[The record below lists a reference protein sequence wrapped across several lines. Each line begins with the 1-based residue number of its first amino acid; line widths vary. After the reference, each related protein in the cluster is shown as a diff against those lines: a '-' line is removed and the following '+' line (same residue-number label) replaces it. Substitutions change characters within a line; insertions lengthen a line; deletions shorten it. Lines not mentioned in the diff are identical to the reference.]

1 MRSFEIGPIRPP
13 SEAESLL
20 LRVTRGCT
28 WNRCKFCSLY
38 RQTTFRAYPVEEV
51 KQTIDAIAEYR
62 ERILSGRYPD
72 GRLSYKAMQEDMGG
86 LKEEEQGCYYMVYNW
101 LNGGGYSVFLQDGN
115 TMALAPERLATIL
128 QYLKEKIPGITRITS
143 YGRAESLAKITVEQY
158 AELKK
163 AGLTR
168 IHSGF
173 ESGSDRVLT
182 LINKGV
188 TAAEEIEAGRRIKAS
203 GIELSV
209 YFMPGVGGKELTE
222 ENALETARVITAID
236 PQFVR
241 LRTSVIQKRSELFEE
256 VASGR
261 LVPCTDLEKVL
272 EIRSLIE
279 NIQGCGGYLASDH
292 IINLLQ
298 DVEGRLDTER
308 EDMLAT
314 IDQFLNLPEEERKL
328 FQLAR
333 RTGRVTSVSDLRLL
347 DPRVR
352 RQLRE
357 VSLSVTDPEEWEV
370 LLNRYLTRY
379 I

>member
-1 MRSFEIGPIRPP
+1 MQSFEIGPIRPP
-13 SEAESLL
+13 SEAQSLL

-38 RQTTFRAYPVEEV
+38 RKTTFRAFPVDEV
-51 KQTIDAIAEYR
+51 KKTIDAITEYR
-62 ERILSGRYPD
+62 ERILSRRQPD
-72 GRLSYKAMQEDMGG
+72 GRLSYKAMLEDMEG
-86 LKEEEQGCYYMVYNW
+86 LTEEEKGCYYMVYNW

-115 TMALAPERLATIL
+115 TMALVPERLAAIL
-128 QYLKEKIPGITRITS
+128 QYLKEKIPGIRRITS

-158 AELKK
+158 KNLKE

-188 TAAEEIEAGRRIKAS
+188 TAAQEIEAGRRIKAS

-209 YFMPGVGGKELTE
+209 YFMPGVGGKDLSE
-222 ENALETARVITAID
+222 ENALETARVINAID
-236 PQFVR
+236 PQYVR
-241 LRTSVIQKRSELFEE
+241 LRTSVIHRRSELFDE
-256 VASGR
+256 VESGR
-261 LVPCTDLEKVL
+261 LIPCTDMEKVL
-272 EIRSLIE
+272 EIRSLVE
-279 NIQGCGGYLASDH
+279 NIRGCSGYLASDH

-298 DVEGRLDTER
+298 DVEGSLDTGR
-308 EDMLAT
+308 QDMLST
-314 IDQFLNLPEEERKL
+314 IDQFLALPDDQRKL

-333 RTGRVTSVSDLRLL
+333 RTGRVTSVSDLQLL
-347 DPRVR
+347 DAQVLN
-352 RQLRE
+352 QLSD
-357 VSLSVTDPEEWEV
+357 VSRSVTDPKEWEN
-370 LLNRYLTRY
+370 LLNRYLIRY